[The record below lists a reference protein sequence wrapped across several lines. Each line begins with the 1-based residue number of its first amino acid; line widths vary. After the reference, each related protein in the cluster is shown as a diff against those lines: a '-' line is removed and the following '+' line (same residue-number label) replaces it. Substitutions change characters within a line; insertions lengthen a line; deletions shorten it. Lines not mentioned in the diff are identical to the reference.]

1 MAQRLPAIRLPAAA
15 SFAADVASR
24 CLPAKASRNIPSS
37 EADESFSEVVQVLDP
52 RHPLY
57 GRSLRVIRR
66 SSHRGGNFPPSYEV
80 EHRFGTS
87 LLVPISATEPQK
99 PNANRT
105 KLSIEAL
112 GDLLSAV
119 EGLECDERG
128 SERPLGDTAAGST
141 APDHRRR
148 RRSFGGDVS

>member
-1 MAQRLPAIRLPAAA
+1 
-15 SFAADVASR
+15 
-24 CLPAKASRNIPSS
+24 
-37 EADESFSEVVQVLDP
+37 
-52 RHPLY
+52 
-57 GRSLRVIRR
+57 LRVIRR